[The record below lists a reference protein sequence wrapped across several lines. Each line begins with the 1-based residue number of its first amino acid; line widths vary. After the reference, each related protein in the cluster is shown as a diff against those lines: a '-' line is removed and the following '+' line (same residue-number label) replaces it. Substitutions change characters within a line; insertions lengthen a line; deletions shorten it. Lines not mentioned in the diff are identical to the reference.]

1 MEFKMYQVDAF
12 ASALFSGN
20 PAAVVILESPL
31 SEDLM
36 QSIALE
42 NNLSETAFININESP
57 IPIRWFTPTLEV
69 DLCGH
74 ATMASAKIIF
84 EHFPDIA
91 GSEISFSSKSG
102 ILKVSKNAEDICLNF
117 PADDPELQEMDALFA
132 EALGKSPIE
141 ILRGT
146 DDFLAVF
153 KTEQQIQ
160 AMKPDFTKLAKIN
173 SRGVVISAPG
183 NDVDFVSRC
192 FFPQT
197 GVDED
202 PVTGSAHTMLIP
214 YWAKQLDKI
223 QFKAHQLSARGGA
236 LDCNLI
242 NDRVLIS
249 GKSVIYFEGMI
260 SII

>member
-12 ASALFSGN
+12 ASKLFSGN

-74 ATMASAKIIF
+74 ATMASAKILF

-102 ILKVSKNAEDICLNF
+102 ILKVTKNAEDICLNF
-117 PADDPELQEMDALFA
+117 PADDPKLQEMDALFA
-132 EALGKSPIE
+132 EALGESPIE

-153 KTEQQIQ
+153 ETEQQIQ
-160 AMKPDFTKLAKIN
+160 TMNPDFTKLAKIN

-223 QFKAHQLSARGGA
+223 EFKAHQLSARGGV
-236 LDCNLI
+236 LDCKLI

-249 GKSVIYFEGMI
+249 GKSIIYFEGMI

>member
-1 MEFKMYQVDAF
+1 MYQVDAF
-12 ASALFSGN
+12 ASKLFSGN
-20 PAAVVILESPL
+20 PAAVVILESSL

-69 DLCGH
+69 NLCGH
-74 ATMASAKIIF
+74 ATMASAKILF
-84 EHFPDIA
+84 EYYPDIA
-91 GSEISFSSKSG
+91 GNEIAFSSKSG
-102 ILKVSKNAEDICLNF
+102 ILNVSKNVDDICLNF
-117 PADDPELQEMDALFA
+117 PADDPEPHKMDARFA
-132 EALGKSPIE
+132 EALGESPIA
-141 ILRGT
+141 ILKGA

-153 KTEQQIQ
+153 ETEQQIQ
-160 AMKPDFTKLAKIN
+160 DMNPDFTKLSKIKA
-173 SRGVVISAPG
+173 RGVVISALG

-197 GVDED
+197 GIDED

-223 QFKAHQLSARGGA
+223 ELKAHQLSSRGGT
-236 LDCNLI
+236 LDCKLK

-249 GKSVIYFEGMI
+249 GKSIIYFEGII

>member
-1 MEFKMYQVDAF
+1 MYQVDAF
-12 ASALFSGN
+12 ASELFSGN
-20 PAAVVILESPL
+20 PAAVVILEFPL

-74 ATMASAKIIF
+74 ATMASAKILF

-102 ILKVSKNAEDICLNF
+102 ILKVSKNAENICLNF
-117 PADDPELQEMDALFA
+117 PVDDPEPQKMDAFFA
-132 EALGKSPIE
+132 EALGESPIE

-153 KTEQQIQ
+153 NTEQQIQ

-223 QFKAHQLSARGGA
+223 QFKAHQLSARGGV

>member
-1 MEFKMYQVDAF
+1 MYQVDAF
-12 ASALFSGN
+12 ASKLFSGN

-74 ATMASAKIIF
+74 ATMASAKILF
-84 EHFPDIA
+84 EHFPGIA

-102 ILKVSKNAEDICLNF
+102 ILKVSKNAENICLNF
-117 PADDPELQEMDALFA
+117 PVDDPEPRKMDAFFA
-132 EALGKSPIE
+132 EALGESPIE

-153 KTEQQIQ
+153 ETEQQIQ
-160 AMKPDFTKLAKIN
+160 TMNPDFTKLAKIN

-223 QFKAHQLSARGGA
+223 QFKAHQLSARGGV

>member
-1 MEFKMYQVDAF
+1 MYQVDAF

-102 ILKVSKNAEDICLNF
+102 ILKVSKNAENICLNF
-117 PADDPELQEMDALFA
+117 PVDDPEPQKMDAFFA
-132 EALGKSPIE
+132 EALGESPIE

-153 KTEQQIQ
+153 NTEQQIQ

-223 QFKAHQLSARGGA
+223 EFKAHQLSARGGA
-236 LDCNLI
+236 LDCKLI
-242 NDRVLIS
+242 NNRVLIS

>member
-102 ILKVSKNAEDICLNF
+102 ILKVSKNAENICLNF
-117 PADDPELQEMDALFA
+117 PVDDPEPQKMDAFFA
-132 EALGKSPIE
+132 EALGESPIE

-153 KTEQQIQ
+153 NTEQQIQ

>member
-1 MEFKMYQVDAF
+1 MYQVDAF
-12 ASALFSGN
+12 ASKLFSGN

-102 ILKVSKNAEDICLNF
+102 ILKVSKNAEDICINF
-117 PADDPELQEMDALFA
+117 PADNPDPREMDAFFA
-132 EALGKSPIE
+132 EALGESPIE

-223 QFKAHQLSARGGA
+223 QFKAHQLSARGGV

>member
-12 ASALFSGN
+12 TSALFSGN

-117 PADDPELQEMDALFA
+117 PADNPDPQQMDAFFA
-132 EALGKSPIE
+132 EALGESPIE

-153 KTEQQIQ
+153 NTEQQIQ

-223 QFKAHQLSARGGA
+223 QFKAHQLSARGGV

>member
-1 MEFKMYQVDAF
+1 MYQVDAF
-12 ASALFSGN
+12 ASKLFSGN

-42 NNLSETAFININESP
+42 NNLSETAFISINESP
-57 IPIRWFTPTLEV
+57 IQIRWFTPTLEV
-69 DLCGH
+69 NLCGH
-74 ATMASAKIIF
+74 ATIASAKILC
-84 EHFPDIA
+84 EHFPNISGNA
-91 GSEISFSSKSG
+91 ISFNSKSG
-102 ILKVSKNAEDICLNF
+102 ILNVTKNAEDICLNF
-117 PADDPELQEMDALFA
+117 PADDPEPQEMDALFV
-132 EALGKSPIE
+132 EALGESPIE

-153 KTEQQIQ
+153 ETEQQIQ
-160 AMKPDFTKLAKIN
+160 TMNPDFTKLAKIN

-197 GVDED
+197 GIDED

-223 QFKAHQLSARGGA
+223 EFKAHQLSARGGA
-236 LDCNLI
+236 LDCKLI

>member
-1 MEFKMYQVDAF
+1 MYQVDAF

-102 ILKVSKNAEDICLNF
+102 ILKVSKNAENICLNF
-117 PADDPELQEMDALFA
+117 PVDDPEPQKMDAFFA
-132 EALGKSPIE
+132 EALGESPIE

-153 KTEQQIQ
+153 NTEQQIQ

-236 LDCNLI
+236 LDCELV

>member
-12 ASALFSGN
+12 ASKLFSGN

-74 ATMASAKIIF
+74 ATMASAKILF

-102 ILKVSKNAEDICLNF
+102 ILNVTKNAEDICLNF
-117 PADDPELQEMDALFA
+117 PADDPEPQEMDALFA

-153 KTEQQIQ
+153 ETEQQIQ
-160 AMKPDFTKLAKIN
+160 TMNPDFTKLAKIN

-223 QFKAHQLSARGGA
+223 EFKAHQLSARGGA
-236 LDCNLI
+236 LDCKLI
-242 NDRVLIS
+242 NNRVLIS

>member
-12 ASALFSGN
+12 ASKLFSGN

-102 ILKVSKNAEDICLNF
+102 ILKVSKNAENICLNF
-117 PADDPELQEMDALFA
+117 PVDDPEPQKMDAFFA
-132 EALGKSPIE
+132 EALGESPIE

-153 KTEQQIQ
+153 NTEQQIQ

-223 QFKAHQLSARGGA
+223 QFKAHQLSARGGV

>member
-1 MEFKMYQVDAF
+1 MYQVDVF
-12 ASALFSGN
+12 ASSLFPGN

-31 SEDLM
+31 SGDLM

-102 ILKVSKNAEDICLNF
+102 ILKVSKNAENICLNF
-117 PADDPELQEMDALFA
+117 PVDDPEPQKMDAFFA
-132 EALGKSPIE
+132 EALGESPIE

-153 KTEQQIQ
+153 NTEQQIQ

>member
-12 ASALFSGN
+12 ASKLFSGN

-74 ATMASAKIIF
+74 ATMASAKILF

-102 ILKVSKNAEDICLNF
+102 ILKVSKNAEYICLNF
-117 PADDPELQEMDALFA
+117 PVDDPEPQKMDAFFA
-132 EALGKSPIE
+132 EALGESPIE

-153 KTEQQIQ
+153 NTEQQIQ

-223 QFKAHQLSARGGA
+223 QFKAHQLSARGGV
-236 LDCNLI
+236 LDCNLA

>member
-102 ILKVSKNAEDICLNF
+102 ILKVSKNAENICLNF
-117 PADDPELQEMDALFA
+117 PVDDPEPQKMDAFFA
-132 EALGKSPIE
+132 EALGESPIK

-160 AMKPDFTKLAKIN
+160 TMKPDFTKLAKIN

-223 QFKAHQLSARGGA
+223 QFKAHQLSARGGV

>member
-1 MEFKMYQVDAF
+1 MYQVDAF

-74 ATMASAKIIF
+74 ATMASAKILF

-102 ILKVSKNAEDICLNF
+102 ILKVSKNAEDICINF
-117 PADDPELQEMDALFA
+117 PADNPDPREMDAFFA
-132 EALGKSPIE
+132 EALGESPIE

-223 QFKAHQLSARGGA
+223 QFKAHQLSARGGV

>member
-12 ASALFSGN
+12 ASKLFSGN

-102 ILKVSKNAEDICLNF
+102 ILKVSKNAENICLNF
-117 PADDPELQEMDALFA
+117 PVDDPEPQKMDAFFA
-132 EALGKSPIE
+132 EALGESPIE
-141 ILRGT
+141 ILKGT

-153 KTEQQIQ
+153 ETEQQIQ

-223 QFKAHQLSARGGA
+223 QFKAHQLSARGGV

>member
-12 ASALFSGN
+12 ASTLFSGN

-102 ILKVSKNAEDICLNF
+102 ILKVSKNAENICLNF
-117 PADDPELQEMDALFA
+117 PVDDPEPQKMDAFFA
-132 EALGKSPIE
+132 EALGESPIE

-153 KTEQQIQ
+153 NTEQQIQ

-223 QFKAHQLSARGGA
+223 QFKAHQLSARGGV

>member
-1 MEFKMYQVDAF
+1 MYQVDAF
-12 ASALFSGN
+12 ASKLFSGN
-20 PAAVVILESPL
+20 PAAVVILESSL

-69 DLCGH
+69 NLCGH
-74 ATMASAKIIF
+74 ATMASAKVLF
-84 EHFPDIA
+84 EYYPDIA
-91 GSEISFSSKSG
+91 GNEIAFSSKSG
-102 ILKVSKNAEDICLNF
+102 ILNVSKNVDDICLNF
-117 PADDPELQEMDALFA
+117 PADDPEPHKMDALFA
-132 EALGKSPIE
+132 EALGESPIA
-141 ILRGT
+141 ILKGT

-153 KTEQQIQ
+153 ETEQQIQ
-160 AMKPDFTKLAKIN
+160 DMNPDFTKLSKIKA
-173 SRGVVISAPG
+173 RGVVISALG

-223 QFKAHQLSARGGA
+223 ELKAHQLSSRGGA
-236 LDCNLI
+236 LDCKLK

-249 GKSVIYFEGMI
+249 GKSIIYFEGII

>member
-1 MEFKMYQVDAF
+1 MYQVDAF
-12 ASALFSGN
+12 ASKLFSGN

-74 ATMASAKIIF
+74 ATMASAKILF

-102 ILKVSKNAEDICLNF
+102 ILKVSKNAEDICINF
-117 PADDPELQEMDALFA
+117 PADNPDPREMDAFFA
-132 EALGKSPIE
+132 EALGESPIE

-223 QFKAHQLSARGGA
+223 QFKAHQLSARGGV

>member
-12 ASALFSGN
+12 ASKLFSGN

-74 ATMASAKIIF
+74 ATMASAKILF

-153 KTEQQIQ
+153 ETEQQIQ
-160 AMKPDFTKLAKIN
+160 TMNPDFTKLAKIN
-173 SRGVVISAPG
+173 SRGVGISAPG
-183 NDVDFVSRC
+183 HEGDFGSRC

-197 GVDED
+197 GVEED

-223 QFKAHQLSARGGA
+223 EFKAHQLSARGGA
-236 LDCNLI
+236 LDCKLI
-242 NDRVLIS
+242 NNRVLIS

>member
-1 MEFKMYQVDAF
+1 MYQVDAF
-12 ASALFSGN
+12 ASKLFSGN

-74 ATMASAKIIF
+74 ATMASAKILF

-117 PADDPELQEMDALFA
+117 PADDPLLQEMDIIFS
-132 EALGKSPIE
+132 EVLGELPSQLLK
-141 ILRGT
+141 GK
-146 DDFLAVF
+146 DDYLAVF
-153 KTEQQIQ
+153 STEEQIRSIR
-160 AMKPDFTKLAKIN
+160 PNFEKLSTIN

-192 FFPQT
+192 FYPQT
-197 GVDED
+197 GVNED

-214 YWAKQLDKI
+214 YWASQLNKNELLA
-223 QFKAHQLSARGGA
+223 QQVSERGG
-236 LDCNLI
+236 LLGCKLGE
-242 NDRVLIS
+242 DRVYIS
-249 GKSVIYFEGMI
+249 GRSIIYFDGFI
-260 SII
+260 TIV

>member
-1 MEFKMYQVDAF
+1 MYQVDAF
-12 ASALFSGN
+12 ASKLFSGN

-74 ATMASAKIIF
+74 ATMASAKILF

-102 ILKVSKNAEDICLNF
+102 ILKVSKNAEDICINF
-117 PADDPELQEMDALFA
+117 PADNPDPQEMDAFFA
-132 EALGKSPIE
+132 EALGESPIE

-153 KTEQQIQ
+153 NTEQQIQ

-223 QFKAHQLSARGGA
+223 QFKAHQLSARGGV

>member
-1 MEFKMYQVDAF
+1 MYQVDAF
-12 ASALFSGN
+12 ASKLFSGN

-102 ILKVSKNAEDICLNF
+102 ILKVSKNAEDICINF
-117 PADDPELQEMDALFA
+117 PADNPDPQEMDAFFA
-132 EALGKSPIE
+132 EALGESPIE

-223 QFKAHQLSARGGA
+223 QFKAHQLSARGGV
-236 LDCNLI
+236 LDCYLI

>member
-12 ASALFSGN
+12 ASKLFSGN

-31 SEDLM
+31 SQDLM
-36 QSIALE
+36 PSIALE

-74 ATMASAKIIF
+74 ATMASAKILF

-102 ILKVSKNAEDICLNF
+102 ILKVSKNAEDICINF
-117 PADDPELQEMDALFA
+117 PADNPDPREMDAFFA
-132 EALGKSPIE
+132 EALGESPIE

-153 KTEQQIQ
+153 NTEQQIQ

-223 QFKAHQLSARGGA
+223 EFKAHQLSARGGA
-236 LDCNLI
+236 LDCKLI
-242 NDRVLIS
+242 NNRVLIS

>member
-1 MEFKMYQVDAF
+1 MELKMYQVDAF
-12 ASALFSGN
+12 ASKLFSGN

-31 SEDLM
+31 SEGLM

-69 DLCGH
+69 NLCGH
-74 ATMASAKIIF
+74 ATMASAKILF
-84 EHFPDIA
+84 EYFPNIS
-91 GSEISFSSKSG
+91 GNEISFNSKSG
-102 ILKVSKNAEDICLNF
+102 ILNVTQNAEDICLNF
-117 PADDPELQEMDALFA
+117 PADDPERQEMDALFA

-153 KTEQQIQ
+153 ETEQQIQ
-160 AMKPDFTKLAKIN
+160 TMNPDFTKLAKIN

-197 GVDED
+197 GIDED

-223 QFKAHQLSARGGA
+223 EFKAHQLSARGGA
-236 LDCNLI
+236 LDCKLI
-242 NDRVLIS
+242 NNRVLIS

>member
-1 MEFKMYQVDAF
+1 MYQVDAF

-102 ILKVSKNAEDICLNF
+102 ILKVSKNAENICLNF
-117 PADDPELQEMDALFA
+117 PVDDPEPQKMDAFFA
-132 EALGKSPIE
+132 EALGESPIE

-183 NDVDFVSRC
+183 NDADFVSRC

-223 QFKAHQLSARGGA
+223 QFKAHQLSARGGV

-249 GKSVIYFEGMI
+249 GKSVVYFEGYI
-260 SII
+260 HL

>member
-12 ASALFSGN
+12 ASKLFSGN

-31 SEDLM
+31 AEDLM

-69 DLCGH
+69 NLCGH
-74 ATMASAKIIF
+74 ATMASAKILF

-102 ILKVSKNAEDICLNF
+102 ILKVSKNAEDISLNF
-117 PADDPELQEMDALFA
+117 PADDPEPQKMDALFA
-132 EALGKSPIE
+132 EVLGESPIE
-141 ILRGT
+141 ILKGT

-153 KTEQQIQ
+153 ENEQQIQ
-160 AMKPDFTKLAKIN
+160 AMNPDFTKLAKIN

-197 GVDED
+197 GIDED

-214 YWAKQLDKI
+214 YWAKQLDRI
-223 QFKAHQLSARGGA
+223 QFKAHQLSARGGV
-236 LDCNLI
+236 LDCKLI

-249 GKSVIYFEGMI
+249 GKSIIYFEGMI
-260 SII
+260 SIN

>member
-102 ILKVSKNAEDICLNF
+102 ILKVSKNAENICLNF
-117 PADDPELQEMDALFA
+117 PVDDPEPQKMDAFFA
-132 EALGKSPIE
+132 EALGESPIE

-223 QFKAHQLSARGGA
+223 QFKAHQLSARGGV

>member
-1 MEFKMYQVDAF
+1 MYQVDAF
-12 ASALFSGN
+12 ASKLFSGN

-42 NNLSETAFININESP
+42 NNLSEPAFININESP

-74 ATMASAKIIF
+74 ATMASAKILF

-117 PADDPELQEMDALFA
+117 PVDDPELQEMDALFA

-153 KTEQQIQ
+153 ETEQQIQ
-160 AMKPDFTKLAKIN
+160 TMNPDFTKLAKIN

-223 QFKAHQLSARGGA
+223 EFKAHQLSARGGA
-236 LDCNLI
+236 LDCKLI
-242 NDRVLIS
+242 NNRVLIS

>member
-1 MEFKMYQVDAF
+1 MYQVDAF
-12 ASALFSGN
+12 ASKLFSGN

-69 DLCGH
+69 NLCGH
-74 ATMASAKIIF
+74 ATMASAKILF
-84 EHFPDIA
+84 EYFPSIA
-91 GSEISFSSKSG
+91 GTEIAFSSKSG
-102 ILKVSKNAEDICLNF
+102 ILKVTKNAEDICLNF

-153 KTEQQIQ
+153 ETEQQIQ
-160 AMKPDFTKLAKIN
+160 TMNPDFTKLAKIN

-223 QFKAHQLSARGGA
+223 EFKAHQLSARGGA
-236 LDCNLI
+236 LDCKLI
-242 NDRVLIS
+242 NNRVLIS

>member
-153 KTEQQIQ
+153 ETEQQIQ
-160 AMKPDFTKLAKIN
+160 TMNPDFTKLAKIN

-223 QFKAHQLSARGGA
+223 EFKAHQLSARGGA
-236 LDCNLI
+236 LDCKLI
-242 NDRVLIS
+242 NNRVLIS

>member
-1 MEFKMYQVDAF
+1 MEFKLYQVDAF

-20 PAAVVILESPL
+20 TAAVVILESPL

-117 PADDPELQEMDALFA
+117 PADNPDPQQMDAFFA
-132 EALGKSPIE
+132 EALGESPIE

-153 KTEQQIQ
+153 NTEQQIQ

>member
-1 MEFKMYQVDAF
+1 MELKMYQVDAF
-12 ASALFSGN
+12 ASKLFSGN
-20 PAAVVILESPL
+20 PAAVVIVESPL

-42 NNLSETAFININESP
+42 NNLSETAFISINESP

-69 DLCGH
+69 NLCGH
-74 ATMASAKIIF
+74 ATMASAKILF

-91 GSEISFSSKSG
+91 GNEISFSSKSG
-102 ILKVSKNAEDICLNF
+102 ILKVSKNEEYICLNF
-117 PADDPELQEMDALFA
+117 PADDPEPQEMDALFS
-132 EALGKSPIE
+132 EALGESPIE

-146 DDFLAVF
+146 DDF
-153 KTEQQIQ
+153 
-160 AMKPDFTKLAKIN
+160 
-173 SRGVVISAPG
+173 RGVVISAPG

-197 GVDED
+197 GIDED

-223 QFKAHQLSARGGA
+223 EFKAHQLSARGGA
-236 LDCNLI
+236 LDCKLI